1 MAKLSHVLGATVV
14 LAGWSAAPRAA
25 QAAQTNI
32 SISMAPAPSKPRIQ
46 PPSIVGATPATPFLY
61 AIPATGQAPLA
72 FTASGLPA
80 GLTLDGSSGI
90 VSGTAPAAGS
100 YPVSVTVTNAMGSA
114 TATITIASGTT
125 LRPTPPLGWNSYDA
139 FGASIT
145 EDEVVQQ
152 AQAMRT
158 QLQPY
163 GWNNVI
169 VDYRWYDAEDK
180 IDANGRFLPSP
191 AKYPSAT
198 GSLGLKPL
206 SDRVHALGL
215 NFGIHIMRGIPR
227 KAVTANSAIANS
239 TYHAAD
245 AANTSDACP
254 WDQHMWGV
262 AGDTAAGQAWYDALF
277 AQYAQWG
284 IDFVK
289 IDDML
294 NNSTRVY
301 HQAEANAIRSAV
313 NKTGRAIVIS
323 FSPGPD
329 DPSWLPSSVSN
340 LNQNAEMWRVVDDFW
355 DYSAITDLAGVFRAA
370 ATWQAAAGLVA
381 GHWPD
386 TDMLPLGYLGPR
398 CEWHASGETTL
409 THNQQVAIMSLW
421 SVFPSPLVFGGNV
434 QSLTTDA
441 TSGPWTLALLTN
453 EEVLSVNQDALGAH
467 AKRISQQGSTEV
479 WARNLDG
486 GRKAVALFNNGTADA
501 TVSVTF
507 SQLGVTGTPAVRD
520 VWQRADVAGM
530 TTGLSVNVPY
540 GGAVMYTLSPKST
553 GAGGAGGAGGA
564 AGAGTGGTAGA
575 AGASNVAGH
584 SGSGGAAARG
594 GAAGGGTGGGPIATG
609 GSNASGG
616 AGGSLGTGGI
626 VSPGSGGN
634 ASGGATNPPSTGG
647 VPGQGGAPSA
657 TAGGSGC
664 SCTVAATPGTTGTG
678 LLLLTLG
685 GLTCRRRRARRPA
698 IT

>member
-1 MAKLSHVLGATVV
+1 
-14 LAGWSAAPRAA
+14 
-25 QAAQTNI
+25 
-32 SISMAPAPSKPRIQ
+32 
-46 PPSIVGATPATPFLY
+46 
-61 AIPATGQAPLA
+61 
-72 FTASGLPA
+72 
-80 GLTLDGSSGI
+80 
-90 VSGTAPAAGS
+90 
-100 YPVSVTVTNAMGSA
+100 
-114 TATITIASGTT
+114 
-125 LRPTPPLGWNSYDA
+125 YDA

-239 TYHAAD
+239 TFRSAD

-370 ATWQAAAGLVA
+370 GTWQAAAGLVA

-386 TDMLPLGYLGPR
+386 TDMLPL
-398 CEWHASGETTL
+398 
-409 THNQQVAIMSLW
+409 
-421 SVFPSPLVFGGNV
+421 
-434 QSLTTDA
+434 
-441 TSGPWTLALLTN
+441 
-453 EEVLSVNQDALGAH
+453 
-467 AKRISQQGSTEV
+467 
-479 WARNLDG
+479 
-486 GRKAVALFNNGTADA
+486 
-501 TVSVTF
+501 
-507 SQLGVTGTPAVRD
+507 
-520 VWQRADVAGM
+520 
-530 TTGLSVNVPY
+530 
-540 GGAVMYTLSPKST
+540 
-553 GAGGAGGAGGA
+553 
-564 AGAGTGGTAGA
+564 
-575 AGASNVAGH
+575 
-584 SGSGGAAARG
+584 
-594 GAAGGGTGGGPIATG
+594 
-609 GSNASGG
+609 
-616 AGGSLGTGGI
+616 
-626 VSPGSGGN
+626 
-634 ASGGATNPPSTGG
+634 
-647 VPGQGGAPSA
+647 
-657 TAGGSGC
+657 
-664 SCTVAATPGTTGTG
+664 
-678 LLLLTLG
+678 
-685 GLTCRRRRARRPA
+685 
-698 IT
+698 